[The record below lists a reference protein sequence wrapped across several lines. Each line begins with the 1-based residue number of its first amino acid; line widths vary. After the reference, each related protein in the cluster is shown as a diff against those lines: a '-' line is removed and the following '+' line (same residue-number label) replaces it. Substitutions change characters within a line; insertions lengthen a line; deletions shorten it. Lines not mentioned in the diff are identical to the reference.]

1 MKNWKELIII
11 CCVIFAFVPIS
22 IFLQGCSSHNLPS
35 SSYLGE
41 WRTGGGNFQ
50 RTGAINARLFPPL
63 QEVWRVKAG
72 KGITGSPVPAGPLL
86 VVPTTDG
93 KVKAFLIEDGD
104 KLWETKIKG
113 GFFAA
118 PVVSNKRIFISSEY
132 PDGTLYCLDIRD
144 GDIIWR
150 KTIGPSRS
158 TSTIDGGVIYTL
170 TNSGEVYA
178 HNTIGGNLI
187 WKKDIGPLIP
197 QSPVASGDSLYVLS
211 GGDTLKVLSTFDG
224 DVLANV
230 ALPRHT
236 YPTMAME
243 DHRIIYGSRAGVGLI
258 SASLTDEMKLL
269 SAPETYRLAVS
280 GDIVIGIDGVRRLFA
295 LDTRSGIIRWSHST
309 SGLLEAAPVIIDT
322 MSLIVTI
329 AGEVWLFDIASGKI
343 IWEMNLDTPVS
354 SAPTASGDILIIATE
369 KGELMAYSTKSDDT
383 DPE

>member
-1 MKNWKELIII
+1 MKILKELIII
-11 CCVIFAFVPIS
+11 GCSISAIVPIS
-22 IFLQGCSSHNLPS
+22 IFLTGCSPHNLPP

-41 WRTGGGNFQ
+41 WRTGGGTFQ
-50 RTGAINARLFPPL
+50 RMGAINARLIPPL
-63 QEVWRVKAG
+63 EEVWRVKAG
-72 KGITGSPVPAGPLL
+72 KGIIGSPVPAGPLL

-104 KLWETKIKG
+104 KIWETKIKG

-118 PVVSNKRIFISSEY
+118 PVVSNTRIFISSEY

-150 KTIGPSRS
+150 KTIGASRS
-158 TSTIDGGVIYTL
+158 TSTIDGGIIYTL

-187 WKKDIGPLIP
+187 WKKDVGSLIP
-197 QSPVASGDSLYVLS
+197 QSPIASGDSLYVMS

-236 YPTMAME
+236 YPTVAME
-243 DHRIIYGSRAGVGLI
+243 DHRLIFGSRTGVGSI
-258 SASLTDEMKLL
+258 SAALVGEMEFF
-269 SAPETYRLAVS
+269 SAPKTYRLAVS
-280 GDIVIGIDGVRRLFA
+280 DDIVIGIDGVRGLFA

-309 SGLLEAAPVIIDT
+309 SGLLESAPVIIDT

-329 AGEVWLFDIASGKI
+329 AGEVWLFDTASGKI
-343 IWEMNLDTPVS
+343 LWETNLDTPVS
-354 SAPTASGDILIIATE
+354 STPTASGDILIIATE
-369 KGELMAYSTKSDDT
+369 KGELIAYATKRSDAV
-383 DPE
+383 PE